1 MRSGWGRDKLGSY
14 WCQLG
19 PKLGPHWKWIL
30 WHCDP
35 LHLKQKRKSK
45 ISNFTDHFT
54 LLTFIAC
61 CKRVCFEFWKWFVL
75 KKRWRDLAARWRSAL
90 RNFTKPVGS
99 RNLTIYV
106 FKHNVL
112 ESSRQQQLCKS
123 WKSWKRSFYSAE
135 AESCMELL
143 SQPSS
148 VSSISVC
155 LVPIQ
160 QRTTYAHVV

>member
-123 WKSWKRSFYSAE
+123 WKSWKSGIMHGTTFATIFRLIHLSLSCSNSATYD
-135 AESCMELL
+135 
-143 SQPSS
+143 
-148 VSSISVC
+148 VC
-155 LVPIQ
+155 
-160 QRTTYAHVV
+160 TYVV